1 MDKEIEKEVTK
12 NGPFVGIFINQK
24 GTKFYKGF
32 TSPYLR
38 QQAIRK
44 MKYAG
49 VKSIGTID
57 YTY

>member
-12 NGPFVGIFINQK
+12 NGPFVGIFINQ
-24 GTKFYKGF
+24 KGF